1 MLTGLR
7 IFLMFFTLII
17 LSLCTYSL
25 ITDNFTLLPYIQ
37 FILSC
42 FFILL
47 GINELKSG
55 RKSMSIPYFFVSS
68 LMFFVLIS
76 NYFRY
81 M

>member
-7 IFLMFFTLII
+7 ISLALLML
-17 LSLCTYSL
+17 LVLALCTYTL
-25 ITDNFTLLPYIQ
+25 ITDNFTLLPYIH

-47 GINELKSG
+47 GMNELKSG

-76 NYFRY
+76 NYFR
-81 M
+81 

>member
-7 IFLMFFTLII
+7 YFFMLLT

-25 ITDNFTLLPYIQ
+25 ATDNFTLLPYMQ
-37 FILSC
+37 FALSC

-68 LMFFVLIS
+68 LIFFFLIS

>member
-7 IFLMFFTLII
+7 ISLAILMLLTLA
-17 LSLCTYSL
+17 LCTYAL
-25 ITDNFTLLPYIQ
+25 ITDNFTILPYIQ
-37 FILSC
+37 FTFSC
-42 FFILL
+42 FFILM

-76 NYFRY
+76 TYFR
-81 M
+81 